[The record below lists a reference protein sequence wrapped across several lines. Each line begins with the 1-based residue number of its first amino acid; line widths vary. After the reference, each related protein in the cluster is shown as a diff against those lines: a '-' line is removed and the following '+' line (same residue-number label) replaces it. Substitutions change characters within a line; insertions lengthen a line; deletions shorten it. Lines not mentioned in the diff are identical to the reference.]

1 MLFVLVIR
9 SHVRLRPVRIAATES
24 PTSEWVARPIAAF
37 PRDSASRRLLED
49 RDGTY
54 GEKFSGAA
62 RWLGIRFGK
71 MLLDEPGLSDFKRT
85 NRWLADVDTLPFTQ
99 IYVGGE
105 RWKDFAGGGVEQ
117 LQRRLERLRE
127 SAIGPSA

>member
-1 MLFVLVIR
+1 M
-9 SHVRLRPVRIAATES
+9 RIAVTES

-62 RWLGIRFGK
+62 RWLGIRDV
-71 MLLDEPGLSDFKRT
+71 LVRT
-85 NRWLADVDTLPFTQ
+85 TIVLADRLCGAIDRQV
-99 IYVGGE
+99 
-105 RWKDFAGGGVEQ
+105 AGYK
-117 LQRRLERLRE
+117 L
-127 SAIGPSA
+127 AD